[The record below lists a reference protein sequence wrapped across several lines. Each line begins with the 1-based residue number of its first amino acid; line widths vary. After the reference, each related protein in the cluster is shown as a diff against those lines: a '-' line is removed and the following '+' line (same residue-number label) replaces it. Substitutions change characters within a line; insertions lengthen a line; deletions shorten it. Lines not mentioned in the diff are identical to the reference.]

1 MFRDVN
7 YENPQ
12 LRELL
17 AGEYVLGTLS
27 GSARTRFERLLR
39 EDPRLRDV
47 VTKWEERL
55 GPLAEA
61 VPAATP
67 PRRVWSEI
75 ERRIAPSAR
84 VSVWQ
89 RVGFWRPT
97 ALLATVFTVA
107 LAVAVYVAIE
117 RRPPETRTEY
127 VAVLSDQQ
135 AQPTW
140 LVSAADFN
148 HITVKSLKAP
158 PADADHAYELWL
170 LPGGDKPPRS
180 LGLLPENGSKTVDV
194 PTELRTAMAAGKV
207 LAVSVEPKG
216 GSPTGLPTGP
226 VLFTGVLLQ
235 T

>member
-27 GSARTRFERLLR
+27 GSARTRFERLMR
-39 EDPRLRDV
+39 EDARLRDV

-55 GPLAEA
+55 GPLTEA
-61 VPAATP
+61 VPAIAP
-67 PRRVWSEI
+67 PKRVWTEI
-75 ERRIAPSAR
+75 ERRTAPAAR
-84 VSVWQ
+84 AGLWQ
-89 RVGFWRPT
+89 RVGFWRPA
-97 ALLATVFTVA
+97 ALLATAFTVA
-107 LAVAVYVAIE
+107 LAVAVYVGIE
-117 RRPPETRTEY
+117 QRPAQTRTEY

-140 LVSAADFN
+140 LVSAADFE
-148 HITVKSLKAP
+148 HIIVKSLKAP
-158 PADADHAYELWL
+158 PADAEHAYELWL

-180 LGLLPENGSKTVDV
+180 LGLLPESGSKTVNV
-194 PTELRTAMAAGKV
+194 PAELRTAMAIGKV
-207 LAVSVEPKG
+207 FAVSVEPKG

-226 VLFTGVLLQ
+226 VLYTGVLLQ